1 MNKILLN
8 INDNKVTELEGIFIM
23 NAQQDLDVYKIT
35 KGDNEYK
42 KNNCVAVISYHD
54 EDGIALIIKG
64 KVQLYED

>member
-42 KNNCVAVISYHD
+42 KNNYVAVISYHD

>member
-8 INDNKVTELEGIFIM
+8 INDNKVSELEGIFIM

-42 KNNCVAVISYHD
+42 KDDYYLNI
-54 EDGIALIIKG
+54 
-64 KVQLYED
+64 